1 MDVRTVREA
10 TELMDLIDKL
20 KGFLFQTDLVQFRKT
35 LQDNVMLSG
44 FLQKKD
50 LSTDNKEVLLALLD
64 EKKSEIL
71 KMPQIKLTIA
81 IDPEDSFLDKIC
93 SWFSANT
100 GKTFLLDIAV
110 DASIVG
116 GLLITYNGIYRD
128 LSLKTK
134 LNNYFNKFPNAHEL
148 LGS

>member
-35 LQDNVMLSG
+35 LQDNVIPSSY
-44 FLQKKD
+44 LQKKE
-50 LSTDNKEVLLALLD
+50 LSTDNKEVLLAYLD
-64 EKKSEIL
+64 EKRSEIL
-71 KMPQIKLTIA
+71 KMPRIRLTIA

-93 SWFSANT
+93 SWFNANT

-128 LSLKTK
+128 LSLKAK
-134 LNNYFNKFPNAHEL
+134 LNNYFNKFSNAHEL
-148 LGS
+148 FGS